1 MSMITPPTCSG
12 PNSHPDASDAPAAEP
27 WVLLLRSELEED
39 DDDLYGDDD
48 VSELD
53 EDELE
58 DGADELD
65 DDDDFDSE
73 LDV

>member
-1 MSMITPPTCSG
+1 MSMITPPTCAR
-12 PNSHPDASDAPAAEP
+12 PNTHSDASDASAAEP
-27 WVLLLRSELEED
+27 WAPLLRSELEED

-48 VSELD
+48 VSEFD

-65 DDDDFDSE
+65 DDEDFDSE